1 MTQQVQTFSRTSI
14 TPATITVQDF
24 FIHIGQHRK
33 HFLHIG
39 EVLEMES
46 TMRQLMRIQ
55 QPNATERI
63 GAAYAIVFAAA
74 IVGRQPFTLI
84 EQSLLQELERYAG
97 ILPRDLS
104 WNTQPISNIVAR
116 AMHSDPC
123 RNMRQAQ
130 GNFILD
136 EDNTGATLIAER
148 VFSSDT
154 HADFVQRFVLD
165 SAPNIRSLCNDVRES
180 ME

>member
-14 TPATITVQDF
+14 APATITVQDF

-55 QPNATERI
+55 QPNATDRI
-63 GAAYAIVFAAA
+63 GAAYAIVFAAGL
-74 IVGRQPFTLI
+74 IGRQPFSLI
-84 EQSLLQELERYAG
+84 EQNLLHELERNAG
-97 ILPRDLS
+97 ILPRDVS
-104 WNTQPISNIVAR
+104 WNTLPISHTVAR
-116 AMHSDPC
+116 AIHRDPC

-154 HADFVQRFVLD
+154 HGNFVQRFILD
-165 SAPNIRSLCNDVRES
+165 DAPNIRSLCNDVRES